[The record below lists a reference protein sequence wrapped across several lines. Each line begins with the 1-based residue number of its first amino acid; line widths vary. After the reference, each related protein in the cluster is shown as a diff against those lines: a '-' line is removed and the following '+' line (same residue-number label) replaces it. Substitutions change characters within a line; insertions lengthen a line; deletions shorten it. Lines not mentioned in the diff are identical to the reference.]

1 MRTGRNPY
9 DVTKYCEGDSGLCY
23 GEIDEIIAYLNK
35 KDVQK
40 RLGARTGEYL
50 MESPSVALAFN
61 AAGDIAKGATEY
73 VAALLERDVRVLIF
87 AGSYNWIGNWIGN
100 ERWTLALE
108 WSGQGAFVAD
118 PLREWTVD
126 GRRAG
131 KTRSS
136 GLHLRHTGCWWS
148 YVALR

>member
-1 MRTGRNPY
+1 
-9 DVTKYCEGDSGLCY
+9 
-23 GEIDEIIAYLNK
+23 
-35 KDVQK
+35 
-40 RLGARTGEYL
+40 

-61 AAGDIAKGATEY
+61 AAGDLAKGATEY

-87 AGSYNWIGNWIGN
+87 AGSYDWIGNWIGN

-131 KTRSS
+131 KTRSAR
-136 GLHLRHTGCWWS
+136 GFTFATLDAGGHMVRDAYKMYLRFLKPGPQSPYDKPKESLEMINRWL
-148 YVALR
+148 AGQPL